1 MHYIE
6 MTIEEANEYYKGT
19 SGKTVLVAVQDL
31 EKREEQVLSFTK
43 KNRSECENILMEAET
58 IVRVCDDFVNQ
69 LRAFTEK
76 QPNVRDIIPK
86 GRLSTILLKE

>member
-31 EKREEQVLSFTK
+31 ERMEEQVLSFTK

-69 LRAFTEK
+69 LRAFTKK
-76 QPNVRDIIPK
+76 QPNVREIIPK

>member
-31 EKREEQVLSFTK
+31 ERNEEQILSFTK

-69 LRAFTEK
+69 LRAFTKK
-76 QPNVRDIIPK
+76 QPNVREIIPK
-86 GRLSTILLKE
+86 GRLNTILLKE